1 MLSCRSQ
8 ISLIPIYYHGDAG
21 VFATF
26 GTVKIRNQA
35 IYPTICR
42 LNRLVMVI
50 LMIWGGFAAKA
61 QLNFEFT
68 EGKYMIKGQVT
79 DLKTSG
85 SVPYANVWITN
96 QKKGVASDQDG
107 KFTMYIYPTDTLRF
121 SALGYIPKTIPASAI
136 SEKDK
141 YTFTIQ
147 LVEDIYSLKT
157 VTIYP
162 FHNREEF
169 ADQFIKGTGMSKPV
183 TIAGIDAP
191 KYIHKE
197 KAKFYNPISAI
208 YNNIKKN
215 RSAADPNFKP

>member
-1 MLSCRSQ
+1 MQ
-8 ISLIPIYYHGDAG
+8 TYYTSGAA

-26 GTVKIRNQA
+26 DIVKSRFCFSYHPLRVSA
-35 IYPTICR
+35 RVVVVMLLACICQ
-42 LNRLVMVI
+42 V
-50 LMIWGGFAAKA
+50 AKA

-85 SVPYANVWITN
+85 SVPFANVWITN
-96 QKKGVASDQDG
+96 QKKGVTADQDG

-121 SALGYIPKTIPASAI
+121 SALGYIPKTIPTSAI
-136 SEKDK
+136 QDKDK

-147 LVEDIYSLKT
+147 LVEDIYSLKQ

-162 FHNREEF
+162 FHNKEEF
-169 ADQFIKGTGMSKPV
+169 ADQFVKGTGMNKPI

>member
-1 MLSCRSQ
+1 MQ
-8 ISLIPIYYHGDAG
+8 IYYDGSAG

-26 GTVKIRNQA
+26 DTVKIPNHTFFLA
-35 IYPTICR
+35 YPR
-42 LNRLVMVI
+42 LHRLCLI
-50 LMIWGGFAAKA
+50 IGLALMATMAHA

-68 EGKYMIKGQVT
+68 EGKYMIKGQVA

-85 SVPYANVWITN
+85 SVPFANVWITN
-96 QKKGVASDQDG
+96 QKKGVTSDQDG

-121 SALGYIPKTIPASAI
+121 SALGYIPKTIPVSAI
-136 SEKDK
+136 SERDK

-147 LVEDIYSLKT
+147 LVEDIYSLKQ

-162 FHNREEF
+162 FHNKEEF
-169 ADQFIKGTGMSKPV
+169 ADQFIKGTGMGKPV

>member
-1 MLSCRSQ
+1 MVAAM
-8 ISLIPIYYHGDAG
+8 I
-21 VFATF
+21 
-26 GTVKIRNQA
+26 
-35 IYPTICR
+35 
-42 LNRLVMVI
+42 LVCGIVR
-50 LMIWGGFAAKA
+50 A

-68 EGKYMIKGQVT
+68 EGKYMIKGQVA

-85 SVPYANVWITN
+85 SVPFANVWITN
-96 QKKGVASDQDG
+96 QKKGVTADQDG

-121 SALGYIPKTIPASAI
+121 SALGYIPKTIPANAI
-136 SEKDK
+136 SDKDK

-147 LVEDIYSLKT
+147 LVEDIYSLKQ

-169 ADQFIKGTGMSKPV
+169 ADQFIKGTGMGKPV

-191 KYIHKE
+191 KYSHKE
-197 KAKFYNPISAI
+197 KTRFYNPISAI